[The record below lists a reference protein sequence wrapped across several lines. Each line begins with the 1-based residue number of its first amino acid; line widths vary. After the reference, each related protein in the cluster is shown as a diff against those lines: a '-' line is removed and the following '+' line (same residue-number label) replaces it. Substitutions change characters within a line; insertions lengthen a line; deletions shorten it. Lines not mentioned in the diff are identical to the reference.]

1 MRQFK
6 PMELDELRVYLQGH
20 LRDHKF
26 PEYDNPEFIES
37 RTDEAYAAFSR
48 YRLAGRSIDVAQ
60 ELTMRVLLDGYYISR
75 WDVIYNLLDELF
87 HNELHDEEQKQNW
100 AELLLGLRYV
110 NAILDKYEVNGNF
123 LTRENYR
130 NLENELAGAIADI
143 LEQYRNELQ

>member
-20 LRDHKF
+20 LRDHKL
-26 PEYDNPEFIES
+26 PEYDNSEFIES
-37 RTDEAYAAFSR
+37 RADEAYAAFTR

-60 ELTMRVLLDGYYISR
+60 ELTMRVLLNGYYISR
-75 WDVIYNLLDELF
+75 WDVVYNLLDELF
-87 HNELHDEEQKQNW
+87 HNELPEEGQKQNW
-100 AELLLGLRYV
+100 AELLLRLRYV

-123 LTRENYR
+123 LPRENYR
-130 NLENELAGAIADI
+130 NLENELAGTIADI

>member
-1 MRQFK
+1 
-6 PMELDELRVYLQGH
+6 MELDELRVYLQGH

-26 PEYDNPEFIES
+26 PEYDNSEFIES
-37 RTDEAYAAFSR
+37 RADEAYAAFTR
-48 YRLAGRSIDVAQ
+48 YRLASRSIDVAQ

-87 HNELHDEEQKQNW
+87 HNELPEEGQKQNW

-123 LTRENYR
+123 LPRENYR
-130 NLENELAGAIADI
+130 NLENELAGTIADI

>member
-6 PMELDELRVYLQGH
+6 PMELDELRVYLHGH
-20 LRDHKF
+20 LHDHKF

-37 RTDEAYAAFSR
+37 RTDEAYAAFTR
-48 YRLAGRSIDVAQ
+48 YRLAGWSIDVAQ

-100 AELLLGLRYV
+100 AELLLSLRYV

-123 LTRENYR
+123 LTRDNYR